1 MINILPK
8 SKVIPF
14 VCVLFAI
21 GGVIMFGTALTQT
34 MLSMRFNEIAV
45 TTEGTVVEM
54 IERRSKSPDDEI
66 SLVFSPV
73 ISYTTREGERHTYYS
88 NSASYPPQYRVGD
101 TLAIRYN
108 PNNPQNAEIGG
119 EGRWLNY
126 ILWLFALGFGGIG
139 FGGTGYYIRKAVMKR
154 WLKKNGIIIQ
164 SIFVEIGRP
173 GVSVNGQQPYVIHT
187 TAENL
192 AEKQSYRFTSEYF
205 FIDPSP
211 NIKPKQSIPVLVD
224 PKNWKRYTMD
234 TSFLQ

>member
-1 MINILPK
+1 MINVLPK

-21 GGVIMFGTALTQT
+21 GGIIMLGAAITQT
-34 MLSMRFNEIAV
+34 TVSMRFNEIAV
-45 TTEGTVVEM
+45 TTEGTVIQM
-54 IERRSKSPDDEI
+54 IERRSNSSDDGI

-88 NSASYPPQYRVGD
+88 SSASYPPQYRVGD

-108 PNNPQNAEIGG
+108 PDNPQNVEIEG
-119 EGRWLNY
+119 EGRWLRFAM
-126 ILWLFALGFGGIG
+126 WLFALGFGGIG
-139 FGGTGYYIRKAVMKR
+139 FGGTGYYIRTAVTKR
-154 WLKKNGIIIQ
+154 WLKKNGVVVQ

-187 TAENL
+187 TAENPTD
-192 AEKQSYRFTSEYF
+192 KQSYRFTSEYF
-205 FIDPSP
+205 FTDPSP
-211 NIKPKQSIPVLVD
+211 NIKPKQSILVLVD